1 MNYQHIVINMNK
13 LFSGILLL
21 IVLITLPTLLNA
33 QRNPAKGADEA
44 FSKQQYSLAI
54 DKYKKAYS
62 KVKKNKENHLKH

>member
-1 MNYQHIVINMNK
+1 MSK
-13 LFSGILLL
+13 LFSSIFLLGF
-21 IVLITLPTLLNA
+21 LITMPTLLNA

-62 KVKKNKENHLKH
+62 KVKKNKEEKIGLLLN